1 MQWKMKTVCIARK
14 GQWLNWFYFMPTPKH
29 FGRINSSGQLVLSRI
44 AEFASLALLARH
56 PPTAANQTDAVTTN
70 GRTNTLNLVGL
81 ATVANATTTTTT
93 LNRANSNN
101 NNYHKSDWQAKA
113 FLRGNERRLPHVV
126 CLCLPHDSQPFDKG
140 TRNVAGNAQM
150 QHTCHQA
157 RARACL
163 VSSTCLI
170 ASLIGVAQSRKLH
183 FAFT

>member
-1 MQWKMKTVCIARK
+1 MVESTAAASW
-14 GQWLNWFYFMPTPKH
+14 
-29 FGRINSSGQLVLSRI
+29 SSLELPNLRLSL
-44 AEFASLALLARH
+44 SLLARH

-93 LNRANSNN
+93 LNRAHTNSNN
-101 NNYHKSDWQAKA
+101 NNNNHKSDWQAKA